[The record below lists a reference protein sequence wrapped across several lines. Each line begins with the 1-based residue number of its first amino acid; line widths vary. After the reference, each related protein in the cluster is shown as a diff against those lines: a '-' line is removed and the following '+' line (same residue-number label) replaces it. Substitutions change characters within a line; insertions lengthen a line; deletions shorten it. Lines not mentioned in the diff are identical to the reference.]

1 MKHLVT
7 KPAANAN
14 ELARVREDFISQWGA
29 MGGAW
34 GINRTMAQIH
44 ALLLVTEEPLSTDDV
59 MARLEISRGNAH
71 GNLRELVSWGL
82 VRSVMIRGE
91 RREYFEAEKDIWTIF
106 CIIARERKRREID
119 PAGTVLAD
127 CTRRAKA
134 IDSPEAALLA
144 ERMRKLSEL
153 LSILSGAL
161 EKVSTSGSSSM
172 LHLLVKLLK

>member
-1 MKHLVT
+1 LKDIVS
-7 KPAANAN
+7 KPTTNAN

-134 IDSPEAALLA
+134 IPLPEAAVLA